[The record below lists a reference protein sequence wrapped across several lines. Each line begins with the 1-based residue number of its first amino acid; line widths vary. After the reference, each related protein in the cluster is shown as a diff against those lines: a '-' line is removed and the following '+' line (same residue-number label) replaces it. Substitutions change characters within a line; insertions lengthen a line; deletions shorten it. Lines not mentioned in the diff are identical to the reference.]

1 MATVSSFESLDHP
14 RKSDLTQFAI
24 LFQPLFHSSSPEARR
39 EAVAALSQSANV
51 PQAVAFFIASQPVA
65 ICAPFLIA
73 SPCLADDQ
81 LITIARTQG
90 KAHAD
95 AIMRRDNLSPAVI
108 DALAGLRFVDPKPTR
123 AGPQQADAVPTK
135 APEIAPDMAPELMEA
150 PPRIIRMRPDHTT
163 SDADMQA
170 TSAAELAPTQA
181 EMPASAEAAA
191 TEAPSTEIDAGEAE
205 PILLTPVEA
214 GRAEREEALRQT
226 LKALD
231 RHLHRQDQDR
241 LGLISLTPVQAALL
255 VRFAREGETSAFA
268 SALADALSS
277 SRWLA
282 ERILLDTSGQQL
294 ATTLAGLAVDIPDMV
309 FVLTRLYPHLSQLQH
324 GEPRV
329 ARLIAGLDARN
340 CERRIDTWLRADRY
354 TYQTDGMAQSK
365 DGKQSKAG

>member
-39 EAVAALSQSANV
+39 EAVAALSQSKTV

-65 ICAPFLIA
+65 ISAPFLIS
-73 SPCLADDQ
+73 SPCLSDDQ
-81 LITIARTQG
+81 LVTIARTQG

-95 AIMRRDNLSPAVI
+95 TIMRRDNLSPAVI

-123 AGPQQADAVPTK
+123 TAPQQSDTTSAK
-135 APEIAPDMAPELMEA
+135 ATDMAPELMEA
-150 PPRIIRMRPDHTT
+150 PPRIIRMRQDQAAAPVIPDAAPQDG
-163 SDADMQA
+163 DAG
-170 TSAAELAPTQA
+170 ELAPAQA
-181 EMPASAEAAA
+181 QTPAA
-191 TEAPSTEIDAGEAE
+191 TDAD
-205 PILLTPVEA
+205 LLLAGPVEA

-255 VRFAREGETSAFA
+255 VRFAREGESSAFA

-294 ATTLAGLAVDIPDMV
+294 ATTLAGLAMEIPDMV

-329 ARLIAGLDARN
+329 ARLIATLDARN

-354 TYQTDGMAQSK
+354 TYQTDSAAKGK
-365 DGKQSKAG
+365 DDKQAKAG